1 MRWTSTEER
10 FGTTAVFIHWIMAV
24 LVIGLFFLGEYMTGL
39 DYTDPWYK
47 AAPLLHKGVGL
58 IVFILL
64 LFRVFW
70 RALVDTRPPSVPM
83 PWWEKA
89 AATIVQYSFYILL
102 FGISLSGYLIPTA
115 KGGGVEF
122 FNLFEVPAL
131 ISGLTHQEDIAG
143 DVHYLLAYII
153 MALVLLHAMAALKHH
168 FVDRDETLLRM
179 LGIKRKI

>member
-1 MRWTSTEER
+1 MQWTSTQER
-10 FGTTAVFIHWIMAV
+10 FGAVSVLMHWLMAL
-24 LVIGLFFLGEYMTGL
+24 LVIFLFFLGRHMIAL

-47 AAPLLHKGVGL
+47 AAPILHKGAGL

-70 RALVDTRPPSVPM
+70 RAVVDTRPASVPM
-83 PWWEKA
+83 PRWERA
-89 AATIVQYSFYILL
+89 AAAIVQYSFYILL

-122 FNLFEVPAL
+122 FNLFELPAL
-131 ISGLTHQEDIAG
+131 FSGIDHQEDMAG
-143 DVHYLLAYII
+143 DAHYLLAYII

-168 FVDRDETLLRM
+168 FVERDETLTRM
-179 LGIKRKI
+179 LGIKRKR